1 MTQEEM
7 REQVIQNL
15 SEMMRNMPFTWEFKA
30 KKKPQGIKIIVEL
43 TQEQLNA
50 VTKQAA
56 ERHKAMKES

>member
-1 MTQEEM
+1 MTQEEQ

-15 SEMMRNMPFTWEFKA
+15 AKMMRTMPFTWEFKA

-43 TQEQLNA
+43 TQEELNA
-50 VTKQAA
+50 VMKQAA

>member
-15 SEMMRNMPFTWEFKA
+15 SEMMRTMPFTWEFKA

>member
-1 MTQEEM
+1 MTQEEQ

-15 SEMMRNMPFTWEFKA
+15 TGMMRTMPFTWEFKA
-30 KKKPQGIKIIVEL
+30 KKKPQGIRIIVEL

-50 VTKQAA
+50 VMKQAA